1 MKAKDLF
8 LQYFK
13 EDLAGHGFRRK
24 GKFFFRMNGEI
35 LQGIGV
41 DAVPFRYYVRYSQFP
56 FWCYRLLYKD
66 LPLSKGYWLNDGD
79 YPAMSFFSNAKPEK
93 NIPEMEFNHKAYQ
106 TEIFPLLDATVDE
119 KTYIEAKSKRR
130 FEVDRWFMI
139 PPHAILYACYLDGSW
154 EYAQNWIARK
164 RDECQSRAPLYAQ
177 KEWETHLYFLK
188 NPPEGY
194 VPTECT
200 YEELLEEKM
209 NFFDRTLKS
218 HFGLLLEKMEQ
229 NDLNWI
235 KDIHDSESEYMRE
248 LLKTELKIIV

>member
-13 EDLAGHGFRRK
+13 EDLASHGFRRK

-41 DAVPFRYYVRYSQFP
+41 DAIPFQYYVRYSQFP

-79 YPAMSFFSNAKPEK
+79 SPKMSFFLNAKPEE
-93 NIPEMEFNHKAYQ
+93 NIQEMEFNHKVYQ

-119 KTYIEAKSKRR
+119 KTYIEAKSKKR
-130 FEVDRWFMI
+130 FALDRWSMI
-139 PPHAILYACYLDGSW
+139 PPHVILYACHLDGSW
-154 EYAQNWIARK
+154 EYAQNWIACK
-164 RDECQSRAPLYAQ
+164 RDERQRNAPIRAQ
-177 KEWETHLYFLK
+177 QQWETHLKFLK
-188 NPPEGY
+188 KPPEGY

-200 YEELLEEKM
+200 YEELLAKEM
-209 NFFDRTLKS
+209 NAFDCTLQLR
-218 HFGLLLEKMEQ
+218 FGLLLEKMEQ

-248 LLKTELKIIV
+248 LLKTELKLYI